1 MASSSKTGR
10 LPYRESLLQWIWKQR
25 QFDPRRLT
33 SSRGERILVYHPGRL
48 NRSDGPD
55 FLEARI
61 GIGRLTW
68 HGDVEVH
75 WRASDWRAHR
85 HHTNPGYNRVILH
98 VIYRDRRRPTT
109 RRADGTRVPQL
120 YLRPHLPAPLWRF
133 LEASARP
140 GGLPC
145 GGLISS
151 LPREVFVGQLD
162 RSHALYFEQKV
173 RDTLRWFPTGLA
185 LSEAWKRM
193 LGKAF
198 FDGLGIAHNRA
209 PMRKLF
215 DRIASGEAIPANA
228 DAGGLPALAGPED
241 LENPRLRWKHKGCRP
256 NNHPKIRIR
265 QAARGWNYFRQLSPD
280 EIGRENPAGIWERLL
295 ASMPPDAPLGAERSS
310 ILFATVLLPSLYLLG
325 EFLADPALEKRSR
338 RAWNRHRADIP
349 PALLK
354 PFLAAGLPGEVFRQR
369 LGAVYQ
375 LRNYCEERRCGE
387 CEVFKHAIHP

>member
-1 MASSSKTGR
+1 MASSSKAGR
-10 LPYRESLLQWIWKQR
+10 LPYRESLLQWIWQQR
-25 QFDPRRLT
+25 QFDPHRLT
-33 SSRGERILVYHPGRL
+33 NGRGERILVYHPGRL

-98 VIYRDRRRPTT
+98 VIYRDRRRPIT

-120 YLRPHLPAPLWRF
+120 YLRPHLSAPLWRF

-151 LPREVFVGQLD
+151 LPREVFGGQLD
-162 RSHALYFEQKV
+162 RSHALYFERKV
-173 RDTLRWFPTGLA
+173 RDAFRWFPAGLA
-185 LSEAWKRM
+185 LSEAWRRM

-215 DRIASGEAIPANA
+215 DRMASGEVTSASV
-228 DAGGLPALAGPED
+228 DAGGLPT
-241 LENPRLRWKHKGCRP
+241 
-256 NNHPKIRIR
+256 
-265 QAARGWNYFRQLSPD
+265 
-280 EIGRENPAGIWERLL
+280 
-295 ASMPPDAPLGAERSS
+295 LGAERSS

-325 EFLADPALEKRSR
+325 EFLADTALKG
-338 RAWNRHRADIP
+338 RARHAWDRHRADIP
-349 PALLK
+349 PALLE
-354 PFLAAGLPGEVFRQR
+354 PFTAAGLSGETFRHR
-369 LGAVYQ
+369 LGAIYQ
-375 LRNYCEERRCGE
+375 LRHYCEERRCGE
-387 CEVFKHAIHP
+387 CEVFEHAIHP

>member
-1 MASSSKTGR
+1 MASSSKAGR
-10 LPYRESLLQWIWKQR
+10 PPYRESLLQWIWQQR
-25 QFDPRRLT
+25 HFDPRRLA
-33 SSRGERILVYHPGRL
+33 SGRGERILVYHPGRL

-61 GIGRLTW
+61 GIGQLTW
-68 HGDVEVH
+68 YGDVEVH

-98 VIYRDRRRPTT
+98 VIYRDRLRPPT

-120 YLRPHLPAPLWRF
+120 YLRPHLAAPLWRF

-145 GGLISS
+145 GGLIPS
-151 LPREVFVGQLD
+151 LPLEVFGGQLD
-162 RSHALYFEQKV
+162 RSHARYFERKV
-173 RDTLRWFPTGLA
+173 RDALRWFPAGLP
-185 LSEAWKRM
+185 LSEAWGRM

-209 PMRKLF
+209 PMRELF
-215 DRIASGEAIPANA
+215 DRVVSGEVAPARVL
-228 DAGGLPALAGPED
+228 AGGLPELAGPEGR
-241 LENPRLRWKHKGCRP
+241 PRWKHKGCRP
-256 NNHPKIRIR
+256 NNHPGVRVR
-265 QAARGWNYFRQLSPD
+265 QAARGWRFLRQLSPE
-280 EIGRENPAGIWERLL
+280 EIRRENPAGIWERLL

-325 EFLADPALEKRSR
+325 EFLADSALKRRSR
-338 RAWNRHRADIP
+338 RAWDRHRADIP
-349 PALLK
+349 PALLE
-354 PFLAAGLPGEVFRQR
+354 PFAAAGLPGEAFRHK

-375 LRNYCEERRCGE
+375 LRHYCEERRCGE
-387 CEVFKHAIHP
+387 CGVFKHAIHP